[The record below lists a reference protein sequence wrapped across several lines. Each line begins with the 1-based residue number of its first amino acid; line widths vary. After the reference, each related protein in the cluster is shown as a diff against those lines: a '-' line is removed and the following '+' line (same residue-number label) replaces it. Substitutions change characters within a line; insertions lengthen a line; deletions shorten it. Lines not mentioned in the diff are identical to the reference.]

1 MGIFSRMRDIIHSNI
16 NGMLD
21 KAEDPEK
28 LITLMI
34 QEMEDTLVEIKAS
47 CAQSMANCRKVERE
61 LSEVEAQA
69 STWADKAKIALAHER
84 EDLAKE
90 ALREKSRCLDK
101 VDTLKRELA
110 SLQGIVDQ
118 YQQDL
123 TQLEEK
129 LASAREKH
137 RVLAGRHKLA
147 KESKK
152 AQEQIRRAT
161 SSDAFAKF
169 DSLENRIERMECSA
183 ELVNHGSKKN
193 LEDEFAKLEEESR
206 IARELDEIKRDMK
219 S

>member
-1 MGIFSRMRDIIHSNI
+1 MGIFSRVRDIIHSNI

-47 CAQSMANCRKVERE
+47 CAQSMASCRKVERE
-61 LSEVEAQA
+61 LAEVEAKA
-69 STWADKAKIALAHER
+69 ADWAGKAKMALTHNR

-90 ALREKSRCLDK
+90 ALREKSRCQDK
-101 VDTLKRELA
+101 TESLKRELA
-110 SLQGIVDQ
+110 SHQGIVDQ

-123 TQLEEK
+123 AQLEEK

-169 DSLENRIERMECSA
+169 DSLENRIERMESAA
-183 ELVNHGSKKN
+183 ELVNQGSKKG

-206 IARELDEIKRDMK
+206 IARELDEIKKDMG